1 MESALTS
8 TQAERERLYSAAV
21 PPHALLDELT
31 LSMSPTGYPLEPRFE
46 SSATFMRYEGPNFA
60 VILAYLFVQTLI
72 VVGRGVRTMVTVME
86 GRCGFVLG
94 GDDEQGRYV
103 IRRWVE
109 ELPPPFRSTTGESVS
124 S

>member
-8 TQAERERLYSAAV
+8 TQAERERVYSAAV

-46 SSATFMRYEGPNFA
+46 SSATFFRHKGPNFAVA

-86 GRCGFVLG
+86 CRCGFVLG
-94 GDDEQGRYV
+94 GDDEQGAM
-103 IRRWVE
+103 
-109 ELPPPFRSTTGESVS
+109 
-124 S
+124 

>member
-1 MESALTS
+1 MS
-8 TQAERERLYSAAV
+8 
-21 PPHALLDELT
+21 HALLDELT

-60 VILAYLFVQTLI
+60 VAVILAYLFVQTLI

-86 GRCGFVLG
+86 CRCGFVLG

-103 IRRWVE
+103 IRRQVE
-109 ELPPPFRSTTGESVS
+109 ELPPPLSIYHRRER
-124 S
+124 

>member
-1 MESALTS
+1 MEPAPNS
-8 TQAERERLYSAAV
+8 TQAERERAYPAAV

-31 LSMSPTGYPLEPRFE
+31 LSYPLEPRFE

-60 VILAYLFVQTLI
+60 VAVILAYHFVQTLI
-72 VVGRGVRTMVTVME
+72 VVGRSVRTMVME
-86 GRCGFVLG
+86 GRCGYVLG
-94 GDDEQGRYV
+94 GNDEQGRYV